1 MDKQGALKQYFGHE
15 GFRPGQGELVEG
27 ILQGRD
33 VLGVMPTGGG
43 KSVCYQLPALLLPGV
58 TLVVSPLISLMKDQ
72 VMALTEAGVKAAF
85 VNSSLTG
92 EQMRAVY
99 RRAWAGEFKLIY
111 VAPERLAAEGFLN
124 MARSLDISLVAVDE
138 AHCVSQWG
146 QDFRPSYL
154 KIPEFL
160 EQLPRRPRLAAF
172 TATATGQVR
181 EDIVRLLG
189 LQDPLTLVT
198 GYDRPNLYFEVYRPR
213 SKSAALRDLL
223 SQRVGKSGIVY
234 CATRSAVEKVC
245 EELRDR
251 GLPAT
256 RYHAGLEEDER
267 RRNQDDFRFD
277 RCPIMVA
284 TNAFGMGIDKSNVS
298 FVIHYNMPKSL
309 EAYYQEA
316 GRAGRDGERAECI
329 LLYSAK
335 DIETAKFLIENG
347 HTNEELSEAEQEEA
361 LRRDYRRLEAM
372 IGYCKTTGCLRGCI
386 LDYFGQEHAEAC
398 GDCGNCRAD
407 YVVTDI
413 TRQAQMVLSCVVRVN
428 DRLGY
433 SVGAGLITQVLKG
446 GRAKRVLELGLDG
459 LSTYGLMR
467 ELSTAQ
473 IGGYIDFLKDKG
485 YLEKDPDHGALR
497 LTQASGDILFR
508 GKSLEMP
515 ARSAP
520 AEEARQAE
528 SGLLQSLKDLRYRL
542 AQKEGVP
549 PFMIF
554 SNATLTDMALKRP
567 RSLADFLR
575 VSGVGEVKARKY
587 GTAFLLAIEDAAESG
602 AEE

>member
-245 EELRDR
+245 DELRDQ

-256 RYHAGLEEDER
+256 RYL
-267 RRNQDDFRFD
+267 
-277 RCPIMVA
+277 
-284 TNAFGMGIDKSNVS
+284 SL
-298 FVIHYNMPKSL
+298 IH
-309 EAYYQEA
+309 
-316 GRAGRDGERAECI
+316 I
-329 LLYSAK
+329 
-335 DIETAKFLIENG
+335 
-347 HTNEELSEAEQEEA
+347 
-361 LRRDYRRLEAM
+361 
-372 IGYCKTTGCLRGCI
+372 
-386 LDYFGQEHAEAC
+386 
-398 GDCGNCRAD
+398 
-407 YVVTDI
+407 
-413 TRQAQMVLSCVVRVN
+413 
-428 DRLGY
+428 
-433 SVGAGLITQVLKG
+433 
-446 GRAKRVLELGLDG
+446 
-459 LSTYGLMR
+459 
-467 ELSTAQ
+467 
-473 IGGYIDFLKDKG
+473 
-485 YLEKDPDHGALR
+485 
-497 LTQASGDILFR
+497 
-508 GKSLEMP
+508 
-515 ARSAP
+515 
-520 AEEARQAE
+520 
-528 SGLLQSLKDLRYRL
+528 
-542 AQKEGVP
+542 
-549 PFMIF
+549 
-554 SNATLTDMALKRP
+554 
-567 RSLADFLR
+567 
-575 VSGVGEVKARKY
+575 
-587 GTAFLLAIEDAAESG
+587 
-602 AEE
+602 

>member
-15 GFRPGQGELVEG
+15 GFRPGQEELVEG

-43 KSVCYQLPALLLPGV
+43 KSVCYQLPALLLPGI

-245 EELRDR
+245 EELRDQ
-251 GLPAT
+251 GIPAT

-361 LRRDYRRLEAM
+361 LRRDYRRLDAM

-386 LDYFGQEHAEAC
+386 LDYFGQEHAERC

-459 LSTYGLMR
+459 LSTYGLMK

-602 AEE
+602 SEE

>member
-15 GFRPGQGELVEG
+15 EFRPGQGELIDG
-27 ILQGRD
+27 ILAGRD

-43 KSVCYQLPALLLPGV
+43 KSVCYQIPALLLPGV
-58 TLVVSPLISLMKDQ
+58 ALVVSPLISLMKDQ
-72 VMALTEAGVKAAF
+72 VMTLTEAGVKAAF
-85 VNSSLTG
+85 VNSSLTS
-92 EQMRAVY
+92 EQMRLVY

-111 VAPERLAAEGFLN
+111 VAPERLTAEGFLN

-198 GYDRPNLYFEVYRPR
+198 GFDRPNLYYEVFRPR
-213 SKSAALRDLL
+213 SKSSALRDLL

-245 EELRDR
+245 DELRDR

-361 LRRDYRRLEAM
+361 LRRDYRRLDAM

-386 LDYFGQEHAEAC
+386 LDYFGQEHAECC

-459 LSTYGLMR
+459 LSTYGLMK

-602 AEE
+602 SEE